1 MNQHEIMHTT
11 VKQLSKIEQYSVVNR
26 QLQDKILPPTKLK
39 KYTKC
44 NKKQNVYDSMDKYRL
59 WFNKI

>member
-1 MNQHEIMHTT
+1 
-11 VKQLSKIEQYSVVNR
+11 VVNR